1 MLGRRSL
8 WSLLAVCF
16 LIAGALLLYSQRAYF
31 DADETEEDVKKEAGG
46 EKPGTVYI
54 AVTYMTL
61 SPRTHT
67 WPHPLSAESVETL
80 AKMAEDEINTYCR
93 ENNVS
98 YRFDFTCKPVMYIG
112 ETPPGLEETRSLKEA
127 GVDLIVGHDFS
138 VACAKSFDY
147 VNENDMLMLSPTV
160 SGLGMSLPVDNMFS
174 LRPHTGYEVY
184 AKMLK
189 DLGIE
194 VIVVLDDGLPLWAP
208 EFDALN
214 ASYSKVGGLIHS
226 RILYDLNAP
235 SFAPYLEEAAAEIQE
250 ARDRHGASHVG
261 FVVTLPGSEENAVF
275 FDQAENY
282 PILSKVVWFDL
293 WGYPEELVIER
304 HEDDLFARH
313 NLLRIL
319 KTPAHT
325 SKFEAFRRRYLEA
338 TGSDATPSLWYV
350 QAARYDAMWLMALSV
365 VEADSRNAS
374 DVKKVLPDVSAEYV
388 GVVGPCDLDEN
399 GDRLVCDYEVMGWFE
414 TEDGV
419 YEFVSLGY
427 YDAVDDDFKW
437 NEERVTCL
445 TYLEPK
451 TG

>member
-1 MLGRRSL
+1 M
-8 WSLLAVCF
+8 
-16 LIAGALLLYSQRAYF
+16 LYSQRAGF
-31 DADETEEDVKKEAGG
+31 EAGETEEDAKDEAGG
-46 EKPGTVYI
+46 EKPGTVHI
-54 AVTYMTL
+54 AVTYLTL
-61 SPRTHT
+61 PPTANI

-80 AKMAEDEINTYCR
+80 AQMAEDEINTYCI

-98 YRFDFTCKPVMYIG
+98 HRFDFMCKPVMHFG
-112 ETPPGLEETRSLKEA
+112 GTPPGLEEAKALKEA

-147 VNENDMLMLSPTV
+147 VNENKMLMLSPTV
-160 SGLGMSLPVDNMFS
+160 SGLGMSLPGDNMFS
-174 LRPHTGYEVY
+174 LRPHTRYDVY

-189 DLGIE
+189 DVGTE
-194 VIVVLDDGLPLWAP
+194 VIVVLDDGLPRWAP

-235 SFAPYLEEAAAEIQE
+235 SFAPYLEDAAAEIQE
-250 ARDRHGASHVG
+250 AQDRHGASHVG
-261 FVVTLPGSEENAVF
+261 FVVTLPGWDENAVF

-282 PILSKVVWFDL
+282 PVLSKVVWFDL
-293 WGYPEELVIER
+293 KGSSKEWVIER

-313 NLLRIL
+313 NLLSIM

-325 SKFEAFRRRYLEA
+325 PKFESFRRRYLEA
-338 TGSDATPSLWYV
+338 TGSDVAPSRWYD

-374 DVKKVLPDVSAEYV
+374 DVKKVLPEVSAEYV
-388 GVVGPCDLDEN
+388 GVVGPCELDEN
-399 GDRLVCDYEVMGWFE
+399 GDRLACDYEVMGWFE

-419 YEFVSLGY
+419 YEFVSLGN

-437 NEERVTCL
+437 NEERVASL